1 MSSGTQELVTIIPW
15 TFIAQILNLFIQV
28 YLIKRFLFKPIN
40 EVLEKRRQQADQEI
54 REAREAKEAAD
65 SLKVQYEE
73 GLAGAK
79 AEAAQ
84 IVQSAQKEAQIKADE
99 TLKQAQEQAAGIR
112 RKAEAD
118 IAQEKKKAINEVKDE
133 IGGLAMDIA
142 GKVVEKEINEADHK
156 KRGIMTT
163 ATSLYGQSLY
173 DLAAEEGLS
182 EEILKQM
189 DAVNAI
195 FKENPDYITLLLEPS
210 IPRRERL
217 GLLEEAF
224 RDQLHPYLQ
233 NFLMILLENNLLRGF
248 GSCCRTFRESY
259 NKDHGIEEATV
270 TSAIEMTD
278 AQVDSLRAKLEQIS
292 GKKVILRQKVDGSVL
307 GGLKV
312 EIGGK
317 LLDGTVMGR
326 LADLRKKVSET
337 VL

>member
-1 MSSGTQELVTIIPW
+1 
-15 TFIAQILNLFIQV
+15 
-28 YLIKRFLFKPIN
+28 
-40 EVLEKRRQQADQEI
+40 
-54 REAREAKEAAD
+54 
-65 SLKVQYEE
+65 
-73 GLAGAK
+73 
-79 AEAAQ
+79 
-84 IVQSAQKEAQIKADE
+84 
-99 TLKQAQEQAAGIR
+99 
-112 RKAEAD
+112 
-118 IAQEKKKAINEVKDE
+118 
-133 IGGLAMDIA
+133 
-142 GKVVEKEINEADHK
+142 
-156 KRGIMTT
+156 MTT

-312 EIGGK
+312 EIGGR

>member
-1 MSSGTQELVTIIPW
+1 
-15 TFIAQILNLFIQV
+15 
-28 YLIKRFLFKPIN
+28 
-40 EVLEKRRQQADQEI
+40 
-54 REAREAKEAAD
+54 
-65 SLKVQYEE
+65 
-73 GLAGAK
+73 
-79 AEAAQ
+79 
-84 IVQSAQKEAQIKADE
+84 
-99 TLKQAQEQAAGIR
+99 
-112 RKAEAD
+112 
-118 IAQEKKKAINEVKDE
+118 
-133 IGGLAMDIA
+133 
-142 GKVVEKEINEADHK
+142 
-156 KRGIMTT
+156 MTT

-189 DAVNAI
+189 EAVNVI

-217 GLLEEAF
+217 GLLDEAF
-224 RDQLHPYLQ
+224 KDQIHPYLL

-248 GSCCRTFRESY
+248 GSCCRTYRMSY

-270 TSAIEMTD
+270 TSAVKLTD
-278 AQVDSLRAKLEQIS
+278 EQADSLRARLEQIS
-292 GKKVILRQKVDGSVL
+292 GKSVILTQKVDGSVL